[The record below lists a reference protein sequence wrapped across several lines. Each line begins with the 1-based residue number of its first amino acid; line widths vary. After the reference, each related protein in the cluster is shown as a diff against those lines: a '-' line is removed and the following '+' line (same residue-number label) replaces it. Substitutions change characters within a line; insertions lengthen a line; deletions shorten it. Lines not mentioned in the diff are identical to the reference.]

1 MFRRLPESLLNP
13 APAVTIYIDGRP
25 FVARAGD
32 SVAAAVLASGRA
44 ACRTTAVSGSPRGP
58 FCLMGACFDC
68 LVVVDGRASQQGC
81 LVPVAEGMEVE
92 TQRGARESG
101 VHRSG
106 GPEGEPR
113 DAQRENRPDRPRP

>member
-1 MFRRLPESLLNP
+1 MFRRLPEALLHS

-32 SVAAAVLASGRA
+32 SVAAAVLAAGRA
-44 ACRTTAVSGSPRGP
+44 ACRTTTVSGSPRGP

-68 LVVVDGRASQQGC
+68 LVVVDGRANQQGC

-92 TQRGARESG
+92 TQRGARDSA
-101 VHRSG
+101 S
-106 GPEGEPR
+106 
-113 DAQRENRPDRPRP
+113 RPRK